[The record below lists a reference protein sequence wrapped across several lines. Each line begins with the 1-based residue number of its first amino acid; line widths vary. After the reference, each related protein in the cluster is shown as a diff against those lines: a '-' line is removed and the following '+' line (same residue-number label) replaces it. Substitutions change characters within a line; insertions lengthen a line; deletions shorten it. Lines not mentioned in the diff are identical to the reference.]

1 MLKDVYPEYQ
11 DSVDFYA
18 LSYDLFVE
26 LSELVRYRDGQDH
39 PWPVAKAPAAMLPQY
54 NIVQQSTKV
63 AIDRDGVILFRE
75 GYGVEDAETWHRL
88 FRELSQV

>member
-18 LSYDLFVE
+18 LGIDPTEE
-26 LSELVRYRDGQDH
+26 LSDLVRYRDGQDH
-39 PWPVAKAPAAMLPQY
+39 SWPVAKAPAAMLPQY
-54 NIVQQSTKV
+54 NVVQQSTKV
-63 AIDRDGVILFRE
+63 AVDRNGVIVFRE
-75 GYGVEDAETWHRL
+75 GYGVEPAETWHQL